1 MIKEIRL
8 LAAIALLAG
17 MGASQ
22 AQVAT
27 PALRNVVQLSA
38 SGVVEVPQDWLTITL
53 HAVVNGAQAPSV
65 QSQLKTALDAAL
77 AEVHKMA
84 QPGQME
90 VRTGAFSLSP
100 RYDRDGKPTGWQG
113 RTELVLQGRDFVRIS
128 TAAGQVTSLTVAQ
141 VSFSLSREQRTL
153 VEREAQRLAIE
164 SFKAQAGDIARSF
177 DLSRYTLREVSV
189 MAQDQGFE
197 GRPRMV
203 SLSAKSAMADSPVPV
218 EAGTTS
224 VMVTVSGSVQLE

>member
-8 LAAIALLAG
+8 LAAVALLAG
-17 MGASQ
+17 MGVSQ

-53 HAVVNGAQAPSV
+53 HAVVNGAQARSV
-65 QSQLKTALDAAL
+65 QTQLKTALDAAL
-77 AEVHKMA
+77 AEVREMA
-84 QPGQME
+84 QPGQMD

-113 RTELVLQGRDFVRIS
+113 STELVLQGRDFVRIS

-141 VSFSLSREQRTL
+141 VSFSLSREQRKL
-153 VEREAQRLAIE
+153 VEREAQGLAIE
-164 SFKAQAGDIARSF
+164 RFKAQASDIARSF

-218 EAGTTS
+218 EAGKTS